1 MSAVVL
7 FEERVTAGGSRIG
20 IATLNAPATLN
31 GLSLEMVDLLA
42 AKLTAWA
49 EDVGIAV
56 VVLRGAGEK
65 AFCAG
70 GDLHALYASM
80 TADGKLAAG
89 KNPHALAFFSREYRL
104 DYQIHAYE
112 KPILV
117 WGHGIVMGG
126 GIGLMSGASHRVV
139 TEASR
144 LAMPETGI
152 GLYPDVGGT
161 WLLSRAPGASGRFLA
176 LTGAS
181 IDAADAL
188 YAGFA
193 DHAVASSRY
202 EDVLDAVAGVAW
214 QENASANHGLLD
226 TLLTGFALG
235 GLSASPLQRLRT
247 QVDACCAGSSLEH
260 AVASIVAM
268 TSEEIWWQKAQAA
281 LARACPSSVR
291 LSWELQQR
299 ASRLSLAE
307 VFQLELIASL
317 HCAAHGDFAEGI
329 RALLIDKDKSPR
341 WLPATLAE
349 ADSDF
354 IERFF
359 TPPWASGEHPLADL
373 GRDDPQRVP
382 LRNTPLPSGEGLG

>member
-1 MSAVVL
+1 MSDVVL
-7 FEERVTAGGSRIG
+7 FEERAAAAGSRIG

-42 AKLTAWA
+42 AKLAAWA
-49 EDVGIAV
+49 EDSGIAL
-56 VVLRGAGEK
+56 VVLRGTGEK

-80 TADGKLAAG
+80 TENGKLAAG
-89 KNPHALAFFSREYRL
+89 ENAHALAFFEREYRL

-126 GIGLMSGASHRVV
+126 GIGLMSGASHRIV
-139 TEASR
+139 TEGSR

-181 IDAADAL
+181 INAADAL

-193 DHAVASSRY
+193 DHAVASGRY
-202 EDVLDAVAGVAW
+202 EELLEALVAADWQAAANHARLDALLCEFAMAGLEA
-214 QENASANHGLLD
+214 G
-226 TLLTGFALG
+226 
-235 GLSASPLQRLRT
+235 PLQRLRA

-260 AVASIVAM
+260 AVAGIAAA
-268 TSEEIWWQKAQAA
+268 TSEETWWQKAQAA

-341 WLPATLAE
+341 WNPATLAE
-349 ADSDF
+349 ADPDF
-354 IERFF
+354 IETFF
-359 TPPWASGEHPLADL
+359 TPPWATGAHPLADL
-373 GRDDPQRVP
+373 GRDDPQRKS
-382 LRNTPLPSGEGLG
+382 LRKAPLPSGEGLG